1 MNNFARVALVLVFG
15 LTVAVASVG
24 AGDEPWIDMSSCEM
38 CKPLT
43 AHKGLMDN
51 MTTERHNIE
60 NGVVTV
66 CTVREPYMKAYKKA
80 ITKMEAVG
88 ARLEKGEEVH
98 LCKMCSSL
106 NSIFTQG
113 LKFQMIPTEHG
124 SVTLMTS
131 NDPDVVD
138 EVQQWATR
146 TTKELRTLAREK
158 IEYKY
163 EHAK

>member
-1 MNNFARVALVLVFG
+1 MNNAARVALILVFG
-15 LTVAVASVG
+15 LTAIASSVG
-24 AGDEPWIDMSSCEM
+24 AGDEKWIDMSSCEM
-38 CKPLT
+38 CKTLA

-51 MTTERHNIE
+51 MTVERHNIE

-66 CTVREPYMKAYKKA
+66 CTVREPYMKAYKEASKD
-80 ITKMEAVG
+80 MEAVG
-88 ARLEKGEEVH
+88 ARLEKGEKVH

-106 NSIFTQG
+106 NSMFTQG
-113 LKFQMIPTEHG
+113 LKYEIVPTKHG

-131 NDPDVVD
+131 SDPDVID

-146 TTKELRTLAREK
+146 SNEEMKTLAKEK
-158 IEYKY
+158 VEYKY